1 MDDKKSIEAV
11 MAELGEK
18 LQKASPEK
26 KVEVQRFLEG
36 YLAALEQMDKQ
47 TA

>member
-1 MDDKKSIEAV
+1 MEGKKNIEAV

-26 KVEVQRFLEG
+26 KVEAQRFLEG
-36 YLAALEQMDKQ
+36 YLAALEQMTKQ
-47 TA
+47 SA